1 MQNEY
6 SCIQYIYAPFE
17 KEWWEKQ
24 TVPGIDKEKLFR
36 DLHTNGR
43 NLYQQAEENGM
54 KLLSQHKEYDYKEE
68 DRMRYRNMRNI
79 IYPYIYDEQFK

>member
-1 MQNEY
+1 
-6 SCIQYIYAPFE
+6 
-17 KEWWEKQ
+17 
-24 TVPGIDKEKLFR
+24 
-36 DLHTNGR
+36 
-43 NLYQQAEENGM
+43 M